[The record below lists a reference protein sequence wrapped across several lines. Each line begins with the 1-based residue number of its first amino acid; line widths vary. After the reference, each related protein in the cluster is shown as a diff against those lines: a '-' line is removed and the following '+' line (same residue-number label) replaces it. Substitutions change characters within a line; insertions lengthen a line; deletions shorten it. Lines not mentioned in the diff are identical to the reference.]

1 MASVTCLMRGA
12 VAVLIAF
19 APATSHA
26 QSTGAQETVAPS
38 PLDYWQ
44 PLIAEAS
51 RRFGIPEAWIR
62 AVMRAESGGQTTLD
76 GQPITSPA
84 GAMGLMQV
92 MPETY
97 DALRQ
102 QYGLGGDPYDPRD
115 NILAGTAY
123 LRELYVRYGYPN
135 LFAAYNAGPARFD
148 AHLFGGQPLPDETLA
163 YLAALGQPV
172 FDPPRPSFASSAT
185 GLFFPLYSPLHTA
198 TDAALNPPT
207 ASSSGGLFVPLDPL
221 PQHEP

>member
-1 MASVTCLMRGA
+1 MGAVTWLARGA
-12 VAVLIAF
+12 LVAVMTF
-19 APATSHA
+19 APAISAA
-26 QSTGAQETVAPS
+26 QSAAAPGVTIPS
-38 PLDYWQ
+38 PLDRWQ

-51 RRFGIPEAWIR
+51 QRFGIPEAWIR
-62 AVMRAESGGQTTLD
+62 AVMHAESGGQTMLD

-97 DALRQ
+97 DELRGE
-102 QYGLGGDPYDPRD
+102 YGLGGDPYDPHD

-148 AHLFGGQPLPDETLA
+148 AHLFDGVPLPDETLA

-172 FDPPRPSFASSAT
+172 FDPPRPSFVPSVT
-185 GLFFPLYSPLHTA
+185 GLFFSLNTLAKPPSNPSPT
-198 TDAALNPPT
+198 P
-207 ASSSGGLFVPLDPL
+207 SSGGLFVPLATVSQRVP
-221 PQHEP
+221 